1 MRIFKRY
8 AGGRLLLLGLFALL
22 ALGGCAALFFT
33 APHMLPP
40 LLFAERTLA
49 VIAAIRVCAQ
59 DALPE
64 SRLARLTLAVA
75 LPFFGSAL
83 CFFFRPIR
91 GEAQPSALP
100 ASSSRFARLAGSPW
114 NTAERADYFPTGEA
128 WRAPFLSDLAAARRE
143 ILLEYYIVA
152 EGVLWSEIFR
162 ILRRKAAEGVQVRLL
177 FDAFGCALAL
187 PSRFVRDM
195 ARAGICAKPF
205 RKLSLRADAA
215 RRDHRK
221 LAVIDGAVAYV
232 GGINLADEYVGE
244 EIRFGHWKDS
254 ALRLTGGVVSD
265 FRHMFLRTWGA
276 KNLPPVPE
284 NICVPAQSGHT
295 MPAIA
300 VSDDADG
307 RIPRAGARILNE
319 LCGQAKETLWLCTPY
334 LAPDAATM
342 RALMRAA
349 AGGTDVRI
357 AVPHIPDKKAVYLLT
372 KRCARILEKGGV
384 KVRSYLPGFLHA
396 KSAVCDGRYVFVGS
410 YNLDCRSLYA
420 QAECGALI
428 QSRELAEAL
437 GRDFCEIWAQS
448 APIPPARL
456 PERVLAAALLP
467 FYALI

>member
-100 ASSSRFARLAGSPW
+100 ASSSRFARLAGSPE
-114 NTAERADYFPTGEA
+114 NRAERADYFPTGEA

-276 KNLPPVPE
+276 KNRPLAPE
-284 NICVPAQSGHT
+284 NICVPAQFGHT

-300 VSDDADG
+300 VSDDAVG
-307 RIPRAGARILNE
+307 RITGAAEDVIGAVTKL
-319 LCGQAKETLWLCTPY
+319 
-334 LAPDAATM
+334 
-342 RALMRAA
+342 RALLSDADIIITESHNHTEMRLQGAS
-349 AGGTDVRI
+349 
-357 AVPHIPDKKAVYLLT
+357 PDT
-372 KRCARILEKGGV
+372 I
-384 KVRSYLPGFLHA
+384 
-396 KSAVCDGRYVFVGS
+396 
-410 YNLDCRSLYA
+410 
-420 QAECGALI
+420 
-428 QSRELAEAL
+428 AEAIEETSDTFSDVAFSFIVWTKEL
-437 GRDFCEIWAQS
+437 TPVSVAHDAEAVMAEDGDVKRMAM
-448 APIPPARL
+448 
-456 PERVLAAALLP
+456 
-467 FYALI
+467 